1 MMFGAG
7 SDDRHII
14 EAIKR
19 SQGTIEFTMDGKI
32 ITANKNFLSLLGY
45 ELEEVK
51 GKHHSMF
58 VDPEYAKSPE
68 YREFWER
75 LATGEFFTAEFHRFG
90 KGGKDVWIQAT
101 YCPVLN
107 KHGKP
112 YKVFKVASDVTDQ
125 KRQKSDYAGQ
135 IEAIGKS
142 QAVIEFD
149 MDGKILMANQNF
161 LDAMGYTLAE
171 VQGKHH
177 QIFVD
182 PAYAKSPEY
191 KKFWE
196 TLRSGKYMS
205 AEYRRF
211 GKGGK
216 EVWIQASYNPI
227 LDMNGRP
234 FKVVKYAT
242 DVTAEKLRAADYE
255 GQIDAIGKS
264 QAVISFE
271 LDGTI
276 IDANDNFLNAMGY
289 KLADLK
295 GRNHSMC
302 VDPEYVKTDA
312 YKDFWAALRRGEY
325 QSGEFKRMG
334 KGGKDVWISAS
345 YNPVFDMNGRP
356 FKVVKYASDITKQV
370 MTRTTA
376 EELAEGS
383 SASAEAVASASEEML
398 AAIQEISESMHRSQ
412 IAVNDIVAKSEMA
425 DGIRTELESTSES
438 MSGVV
443 QIIRDLAEQVNL
455 LALNATIEAARAGDA
470 GKGFAVVA
478 GEVKNLATQTAKA
491 TDQIEAQINSML
503 SITKRVVDSTRE
515 ISESAGSVSDYV
527 NTVASAVEEQTSVTH
542 DISKNIQFVFNGIN
556 ELNSCVKSIAS

>member
-7 SDDRHII
+7 NDDGHII

-125 KRQKSDYAGQ
+125 KRQTSDYAGQ

-149 MDGKILMANQNF
+149 MDGKILTANQNF

-177 QIFVD
+177 QMFVD

-205 AEYRRF
+205 AEYQRF

-227 LDMNGRP
+227 IDMNGRP

-242 DVTAEKLRAADYE
+242 DVTAEKLRAADYA
-255 GQIDAIGKS
+255 GQIEAIGKS

-271 LDGTI
+271 MDGTI

-295 GRNHSMC
+295 GRNHNMC

-356 FKVVKYASDITKQV
+356 FKVVKYASDVTKQV

-556 ELNSCVKSIAS
+556 ELNSCVKSIAG

>member
-7 SDDRHII
+7 NDDGHII
-14 EAIKR
+14 DAIKR

-125 KRQKSDYAGQ
+125 KRQKADYAGQ

-182 PAYAKSPEY
+182 QAYAKSPEY
-191 KKFWE
+191 TKFWE

-205 AEYRRF
+205 AEYQRF

-242 DVTAEKLRAADYE
+242 DITAEKLRAADYA
-255 GQIDAIGKS
+255 GQIEAIGKS

-271 LDGTI
+271 MDGTI

-356 FKVVKYASDITKQV
+356 FKVVKYASDVTKQV

-376 EELAEGS
+376 EGLAEGS

-556 ELNSCVKSIAS
+556 ELNSCVKSIAG

>member
-1 MMFGAG
+1 MFGAG
-7 SDDRHII
+7 NDDGHII
-14 EAIKR
+14 DAIKR
-19 SQGTIEFTMDGKI
+19 SQGTIEFTMDGNI
-32 ITANKNFLSLLGY
+32 LTANKNFLSLLGY

-125 KRQKSDYAGQ
+125 KRQKADYAGQ

-149 MDGKILMANQNF
+149 MDGKILTANQNF

-182 PAYAKSPEY
+182 QAYAKSPEY
-191 KKFWE
+191 TKFWE

-205 AEYRRF
+205 AEYQRF

-227 LDMNGRP
+227 IDMNGRP

-242 DVTAEKLRAADYE
+242 DVTAEKLRAADYA
-255 GQIDAIGKS
+255 GQIEAIGKS

-271 LDGTI
+271 MDGTI

-302 VDPEYVKTDA
+302 VDPEYAKTDA
-312 YKDFWAALRRGEY
+312 YKAFWAALRRGEY

-356 FKVVKYASDITKQV
+356 FKVVKYASDVTKQV

-542 DISKNIQFVFNGIN
+542 DISKNIQYVFNGIN
-556 ELNSCVKSIAS
+556 ELNSCVKSIAG

>member
-1 MMFGAG
+1 MFGAG
-7 SDDRHII
+7 NDDGHII
-14 EAIKR
+14 DAIKR

-125 KRQKSDYAGQ
+125 KRQTSDYAGQ

-149 MDGKILMANQNF
+149 MEGKILTANQNF

-177 QIFVD
+177 QMFVD

-205 AEYRRF
+205 AEYQRF

-227 LDMNGRP
+227 IDMNGRA

-242 DVTAEKLRAADYE
+242 DITAEKLRAADYA
-255 GQIDAIGKS
+255 GQIEAIGKS

-271 LDGTI
+271 MDGTI

-556 ELNSCVKSIAS
+556 ELNSCVKSIAG

>member
-1 MMFGAG
+1 MFGAG
-7 SDDRHII
+7 NDDGHII

-19 SQGTIEFTMDGKI
+19 SQGTIEFTMDGNI
-32 ITANKNFLSLLGY
+32 LTANKNFLSLLGY

-125 KRQKSDYAGQ
+125 KRQTSDYAGQ

-149 MDGKILMANQNF
+149 MDGKILTANQNF

-177 QIFVD
+177 QMFVD

-205 AEYRRF
+205 AEYQRF

-227 LDMNGRP
+227 IDMNGRP

-242 DVTAEKLRAADYE
+242 DVTAEKLRAADYA
-255 GQIDAIGKS
+255 GQIEAIGKS

-356 FKVVKYASDITKQV
+356 FKVVKYASDVTKQV

-491 TDQIEAQINSML
+491 TDQIEVQINSML

-556 ELNSCVKSIAS
+556 ELNSCVKSIAG

>member
-1 MMFGAG
+1 MFGAG

-75 LATGEFFTAEFHRFG
+75 LAAGEFFTAEFHRFG

-356 FKVVKYASDITKQV
+356 FKVVKYASDVTKQV

>member
-1 MMFGAG
+1 MFGAG
-7 SDDRHII
+7 NDDGHII
-14 EAIKR
+14 DAIKR

-125 KRQKSDYAGQ
+125 KRQKADYAGQ

-149 MDGKILMANQNF
+149 MDGKILTANQNF

-356 FKVVKYASDITKQV
+356 FKVVKYASDVTKQV

-491 TDQIEAQINSML
+491 TDQIEVQINSML

-556 ELNSCVKSIAS
+556 ELNSCVKSIAG

>member
-7 SDDRHII
+7 NDDGHII

-19 SQGTIEFTMDGKI
+19 SQGTIEFTMDGNI
-32 ITANKNFLSLLGY
+32 LTANKNFLSLLGY

-125 KRQKSDYAGQ
+125 KRQTSDYAGQ

-149 MDGKILMANQNF
+149 MDGKILTANQNF

-177 QIFVD
+177 QMFVD

-205 AEYRRF
+205 AEYQRF

-227 LDMNGRP
+227 IDMNGRP

-242 DVTAEKLRAADYE
+242 DVTAEKLRAADYA
-255 GQIDAIGKS
+255 GQIEAIGKS

-356 FKVVKYASDITKQV
+356 FKVVKYASDVTKQV

-491 TDQIEAQINSML
+491 TDQIEVQINSML

-556 ELNSCVKSIAS
+556 ELNSCVKSIAG

>member
-1 MMFGAG
+1 MFGAG
-7 SDDRHII
+7 NDDGHII

-19 SQGTIEFTMDGKI
+19 SQGTIEFTMDGNI
-32 ITANKNFLSLLGY
+32 LTANKNFLSLLGY

-125 KRQKSDYAGQ
+125 KRQTSDYAGQ

-149 MDGKILMANQNF
+149 MDGKILTANQNF

-177 QIFVD
+177 QMFVD

-205 AEYRRF
+205 AEYQRF

-227 LDMNGRP
+227 IDMNGRP

-242 DVTAEKLRAADYE
+242 DVTAEKLRAADYA
-255 GQIDAIGKS
+255 GQIEAIGKS

-271 LDGTI
+271 MDGTI

-356 FKVVKYASDITKQV
+356 FKVVKYASDVTKQV

-556 ELNSCVKSIAS
+556 ELNSCVKSIAG

>member
-1 MMFGAG
+1 MFGAG
-7 SDDRHII
+7 NDDGHII
-14 EAIKR
+14 DAIKR

-75 LATGEFFTAEFHRFG
+75 LAAGEFFTAEFHRFG

-177 QIFVD
+177 QMFVD
-182 PAYAKSPEY
+182 PVYAKSPEY

-205 AEYRRF
+205 AEYQRF

-227 LDMNGRP
+227 IDMNGRA

-242 DVTAEKLRAADYE
+242 DITAEKLRAADYA
-255 GQIDAIGKS
+255 GQIEAIGKS

-271 LDGTI
+271 MDGTI

-556 ELNSCVKSIAS
+556 ELNSCVKSIAG

>member
-1 MMFGAG
+1 MFGARN
-7 SDDRHII
+7 DDGHII
-14 EAIKR
+14 DAIKL

-32 ITANKNFLSLLGY
+32 LTANKNFLSLLGY

-125 KRQKSDYAGQ
+125 KRQKADYAGQ

-149 MDGKILMANQNF
+149 MDGKILTANQNF

-242 DVTAEKLRAADYE
+242 DVTAEKLRAADYA
-255 GQIDAIGKS
+255 GQIEAIGKS
-264 QAVISFE
+264 QTVISFE

-289 KLADLK
+289 TLAELK

-312 YKDFWAALRRGEY
+312 YKAFWAALRRGEY

-356 FKVVKYASDITKQV
+356 FKVVKYASDVTKQV

>member
-1 MMFGAG
+1 MFGARN
-7 SDDRHII
+7 DDGHII
-14 EAIKR
+14 DAIKL

-32 ITANKNFLSLLGY
+32 LTANKNFLSLLGY

-75 LATGEFFTAEFHRFG
+75 LAAGEFFTAEFHRFG

-125 KRQKSDYAGQ
+125 KRQKADYAGQ

-149 MDGKILMANQNF
+149 MDGKILTANQNF
-161 LDAMGYTLAE
+161 LDVMGYTLAE

-205 AEYRRF
+205 AEYQRF

-242 DVTAEKLRAADYE
+242 DVTVEKLRAADYE

-289 KLADLK
+289 TLAELK

-312 YKDFWAALRRGEY
+312 YKAFWAALRRGEY

-334 KGGKDVWISAS
+334 KGGKEVWISAS

-356 FKVVKYASDITKQV
+356 FKVVKYASDVTKQV

-491 TDQIEAQINSML
+491 TDQIEVQINSML

-556 ELNSCVKSIAS
+556 ELNSCVKSIAG

>member
-125 KRQKSDYAGQ
+125 KRQKADYAGQ

-149 MDGKILMANQNF
+149 MDGKILTANQNF

-196 TLRSGKYMS
+196 TLRAGKYMA
-205 AEYRRF
+205 AEYQRF

-227 LDMNGRP
+227 IDMNGRP

-242 DVTAEKLRAADYE
+242 DVTAEKLRAADYA
-255 GQIDAIGKS
+255 GQIEAIGKS

-356 FKVVKYASDITKQV
+356 FKVVKYASDVTKQV

-491 TDQIEAQINSML
+491 TDQIEVQINSML

>member
-75 LATGEFFTAEFHRFG
+75 LAAGEFFTAEFHRFG

-161 LDAMGYTLAE
+161 LDAMGYTLEE

-356 FKVVKYASDITKQV
+356 FKVVKYASDVTKQV

-491 TDQIEAQINSML
+491 TDQIEVQINSML

>member
-1 MMFGAG
+1 MFGARN
-7 SDDRHII
+7 DDGHII
-14 EAIKR
+14 DAIKL
-19 SQGTIEFTMDGKI
+19 SQGTIEFTMDGNI
-32 ITANKNFLSLLGY
+32 LTANKNFLSLLGY

-125 KRQKSDYAGQ
+125 KRQKADYAGQ

-149 MDGKILMANQNF
+149 MDGKILTANQNF

-289 KLADLK
+289 TLAELK

-356 FKVVKYASDITKQV
+356 FKVVKYASDVTKQV

-491 TDQIEAQINSML
+491 TDQIEVQINSML

>member
-1 MMFGAG
+1 MFGARN
-7 SDDRHII
+7 DDGHII
-14 EAIKR
+14 DAIKL

-32 ITANKNFLSLLGY
+32 LTANKNFLSLLGY

-75 LATGEFFTAEFHRFG
+75 LAAGEFFTAEFHRFG

-125 KRQKSDYAGQ
+125 KRQKADYAGQ

-149 MDGKILMANQNF
+149 MDGKILTANQNF
-161 LDAMGYTLAE
+161 LDVMGYTLAE

-205 AEYRRF
+205 AEYQRF

-242 DVTAEKLRAADYE
+242 DVTVEKLRAADYE

-289 KLADLK
+289 TLAELK

-312 YKDFWAALRRGEY
+312 YKAFWAALRRGEY

-334 KGGKDVWISAS
+334 KGGKEVWISAS

-356 FKVVKYASDITKQV
+356 FKVVKYASDVTKQV

-491 TDQIEAQINSML
+491 TDQIEVQINSML

>member
-75 LATGEFFTAEFHRFG
+75 LAAGEFFTAEFHRFG

-125 KRQKSDYAGQ
+125 KRQKADYAGQ

-149 MDGKILMANQNF
+149 MDGKILTANQNF

-196 TLRSGKYMS
+196 TLRAGKYMA
-205 AEYRRF
+205 AEYQRF

-227 LDMNGRP
+227 IDMNGRP

-242 DVTAEKLRAADYE
+242 DVTAEKLRAADYA
-255 GQIDAIGKS
+255 GQIEAIGKS

>member
-1 MMFGAG
+1 MFGAG
-7 SDDRHII
+7 NDDGHII

-19 SQGTIEFTMDGKI
+19 SQGTIEFTMDGNI
-32 ITANKNFLSLLGY
+32 LTANKNFLSLLGY

-125 KRQKSDYAGQ
+125 KRQTSDYAGQ

-149 MDGKILMANQNF
+149 MDGKILTANQNF

-177 QIFVD
+177 QMFVD

-205 AEYRRF
+205 AEYQRF

-227 LDMNGRP
+227 IDMNGRP

-242 DVTAEKLRAADYE
+242 DVTAEKLRAADYA
-255 GQIDAIGKS
+255 GQIEAIGKS

-271 LDGTI
+271 MDGTI

-556 ELNSCVKSIAS
+556 ELNSCVKSIAG

>member
-75 LATGEFFTAEFHRFG
+75 LAAGEFFTAEFHRFG

>member
-125 KRQKSDYAGQ
+125 KRQKADYAGQ

-149 MDGKILMANQNF
+149 MDGKILTANQNF